1 MLYAEDTLAE
11 IVQHAAEAG
20 KVAGLLGSDV
30 MTDATSSHEWEGRPK
45 LYVIREQS
53 EAIPDLADP
62 FGYSGTLNSRITLA
76 AIAEHKAAA
85 AVLMAA
91 ILAALKRHLA
101 DPPAPIDTLTVTH
114 EDVMTVDPE
123 DELATEYREGALDT
137 AAVAE
142 GDAMAITAGDTA
154 VLGRLR
160 AEGTADG
167 EGWLIA
173 TEVTGNVSGW
183 LLYTAEAQDIQSWNL
198 SEVNGVARFE
208 NGAFREQ
215 YIQTRRMQIVHT
227 D

>member
-91 ILAALKRHLA
+91 ILAALKRHLTE
-101 DPPAPIDTLTVTH
+101 PLTPIDTLTVTH

-142 GDAMAITAGDTA
+142 GDAMTLALLLLAALIGA
-154 VLGRLR
+154 VVLFKG
-160 AEGTADG
+160 GK
-167 EGWLIA
+167 
-173 TEVTGNVSGW
+173 
-183 LLYTAEAQDIQSWNL
+183 AQS
-198 SEVNGVARFE
+198 
-208 NGAFREQ
+208 
-215 YIQTRRMQIVHT
+215 
-227 D
+227 

>member
-101 DPPAPIDTLTVTH
+101 DPPTPIDTLTVTH
-114 EDVMTVDPE
+114 EDVMTVGPE

-137 AAVAE
+137 ATVAE
-142 GDAMAITAGDTA
+142 GDAMTLAAGDTA

-160 AEGTADG
+160 AEGAADG

-173 TEVTGNVSGW
+173 TEVTGNVSRW